1 MEEVIMG
8 ILDGRFGK
16 KPQVNK
22 AAFPAVVPRLVSKLK
37 LEREQFLFG
46 GVTALKSEGAPVA
59 GISPILDSGSE
70 LDAALKGFQLTNI
83 MGFAWNYMEFEDQLP
98 FDRQLTAA
106 VESNDGDITKRYRE
120 RYLDCQGIIDLLSSF
135 LAEDIHRIWGYPEP
149 GAKFKRALGNAVI
162 TLGILSQATTA
173 SVFGDTKT
181 ERKLK
186 RRLRV

>member
-1 MEEVIMG
+1 MG

-22 AAFPAVVPRLVSKLK
+22 AAFATVVPRLVSELE
-37 LEREQFLFG
+37 LEREQFVFG
-46 GVTALKSEGAPVA
+46 GVTALKSEGAPIA
-59 GISPILDSGSE
+59 DISPMLDRGSE

-83 MGFAWNYMEFEDQLP
+83 MGFAWSYIEFEDQLL
-98 FDRQLTAA
+98 FDRKLTAA
-106 VESNDGDITKRYRE
+106 VESNDGDILNRYRE

-135 LAEDIHRIWGYPEP
+135 LAEDIHRIWGSPEP
-149 GAKFKRALGNAVI
+149 GAKFKRALGNAAI

-173 SVFGDTKT
+173 SLFGDTKA

-186 RRLRV
+186 RRLRI